1 MNLQMAN
8 DNLKKNLKD
17 ILKIKG
23 EVTPRKRQAA
33 QLKTKEF
40 FVAFIESYKYAN
52 ERTLVLKNEFKVD
65 FIEFEEPF
73 VRAIEALLA
82 LYFTSAQKS
91 LIEWWLY
98 EKWQLNGDILQ
109 LTNEDTQEEIPT
121 DSIDDLWNLIQN
133 IK

>member
-1 MNLQMAN
+1 MNYQMAN

-17 ILKIKG
+17 ILKING

-33 QLKTKEF
+33 RVKTKEAF
-40 FVAFIESYKYAN
+40 FTFIENYKYAN
-52 ERTLVLKNEFKVD
+52 ERTLVMKNEYRID

-73 VRAIEALLA
+73 VRAIEALLEY
-82 LYFTSAQKS
+82 YFTPTQKS

-98 EKWQLNGDILQ
+98 EKWQANGDILQ
-109 LTNEDTQEEIPT
+109 ITNEETQEEIPT
-121 DSIDDLWNLIQN
+121 DSIEDLWNLIQQ